1 MRQNAKFALD
11 PRGDTWYNIVK
22 YFLNTD
28 NHERAEKVKTMAT
41 KQALAEIRQDLETF
55 VGKRIRLRSYKGRNK
70 VVEREGILE
79 RTYPNI
85 FVVKIEEKRTQRRVS
100 FSYTDVLTESVEL
113 TVYREDG
120 EFKIAAARD

>member
-1 MRQNAKFALD
+1 MNR
-11 PRGDTWYNIVK
+11 
-22 YFLNTD
+22 D
-28 NHERAEKVKTMAT
+28 NHEKAEKVKTMAT

-113 TVYREDG
+113 TVFREDG
-120 EFKIAAARD
+120 EFKIAAGRD